1 MITLLKMPALFLGM
15 LAVFCCLGSFFI
27 RENRYESGHLG
38 ETVLFGFIAYYFLF
52 ELISVPM
59 MVLGAK
65 LHLLAW
71 VWAAVVAVLV
81 IASICLHLGMWREW
95 GKRSGGFWR
104 GKTAAFY
111 VMLVLIGI
119 QLYFVAA
126 LQENGSAD
134 AAYYVG
140 SVTTNLATDSISS
153 FDPYTGKALDF
164 FNIRYVFSMYP
175 AANAVLCRLT
185 GLHPLVV
192 TKVILCMMTVVL
204 SYLVYAQ
211 IGKALL
217 KEKQMVWVLLC
228 FISVVNLNFHTIFS
242 NASFLLTRG
251 YEGKAVLCNI
261 ILLSVLSWSA
271 HVSGE
276 KRKESLAAVF
286 HDRRRCD

>member
-1 MITLLKMPALFLGM
+1 MRADIW
-15 LAVFCCLGSFFI
+15 V
-27 RENRYESGHLG
+27 

-95 GKRSGGFWR
+95 RKRSGGFWR

-111 VMLVLIGI
+111 VMLVLDWNPACI
-119 QLYFVAA
+119 FVAA

-164 FNIRYVFSMYP
+164 
-175 AANAVLCRLT
+175 
-185 GLHPLVV
+185 
-192 TKVILCMMTVVL
+192 
-204 SYLVYAQ
+204 
-211 IGKALL
+211 
-217 KEKQMVWVLLC
+217 
-228 FISVVNLNFHTIFS
+228 
-242 NASFLLTRG
+242 
-251 YEGKAVLCNI
+251 
-261 ILLSVLSWSA
+261 
-271 HVSGE
+271 
-276 KRKESLAAVF
+276 
-286 HDRRRCD
+286 

>member
-71 VWAAVVAVLV
+71 VWAAVVTVLV

-140 SVTTNLATDSISS
+140 IPSAALTHIQEKHWIFLTSVMCSAC
-153 FDPYTGKALDF
+153 
-164 FNIRYVFSMYP
+164 IRQQMQYC
-175 AANAVLCRLT
+175 AV
-185 GLHPLVV
+185 
-192 TKVILCMMTVVL
+192 
-204 SYLVYAQ
+204 
-211 IGKALL
+211 
-217 KEKQMVWVLLC
+217 
-228 FISVVNLNFHTIFS
+228 
-242 NASFLLTRG
+242 
-251 YEGKAVLCNI
+251 
-261 ILLSVLSWSA
+261 
-271 HVSGE
+271 
-276 KRKESLAAVF
+276 
-286 HDRRRCD
+286 

>member
-1 MITLLKMPALFLGM
+1 MRADIWVKL
-15 LAVFCCLGSFFI
+15 CCLALLHI
-27 RENRYESGHLG
+27 
-38 ETVLFGFIAYYFLF
+38 TLF

-164 FNIRYVFSMYP
+164 
-175 AANAVLCRLT
+175 
-185 GLHPLVV
+185 
-192 TKVILCMMTVVL
+192 
-204 SYLVYAQ
+204 
-211 IGKALL
+211 
-217 KEKQMVWVLLC
+217 
-228 FISVVNLNFHTIFS
+228 
-242 NASFLLTRG
+242 
-251 YEGKAVLCNI
+251 
-261 ILLSVLSWSA
+261 
-271 HVSGE
+271 
-276 KRKESLAAVF
+276 
-286 HDRRRCD
+286 

>member
-1 MITLLKMPALFLGM
+1 
-15 LAVFCCLGSFFI
+15 
-27 RENRYESGHLG
+27 
-38 ETVLFGFIAYYFLF
+38 
-52 ELISVPM
+52 M

-95 GKRSGGFWR
+95 RKRSGGFWR

-192 TKVILCMMTVVL
+192 TKVILCMMTVVFKL
-204 SYLVYAQ
+204 SRLCTDRKGAVKRKTDGMGAPVLYQCCESEFSYDLFECVVPADEG
-211 IGKALL
+211 IRGKGRIV
-217 KEKQMVWVLLC
+217 QYHPPV
-228 FISVVNLNFHTIFS
+228 
-242 NASFLLTRG
+242 
-251 YEGKAVLCNI
+251 
-261 ILLSVLSWSA
+261 SVLSWPA